1 MLWHRLFSLHPPMS
15 RVNAL
20 QKRVLDFF
28 WSGRGPPGRGWGPGP
43 ATGRGRSRAGV
54 RAESAGHLP
63 TAGRTKFL
71 HATTPAPAWSV
82 TASFLLKQLGGLQC
96 SKQLFYMDLQGLP
109 LGQLPPFY
117 RSVLQT
123 WSSLAVRRLNQPQ
136 SAEDLVFEP
145 ILRNPQTKLPSTTA
159 TPGMER
165 RLTNARLTRMGDLV
179 EPGTRG
185 RWLGPADMAAKTGL
199 QSLRVAARILAEAK
213 GAFSAAAGRTPPIGV
228 GDHEAPLG
236 PPPPELSVVPLRRQC
251 RQAKADHNLCR
262 LEDLP
267 EVAFA
272 NVKRKVLYSYMV
284 RRMSGSLSRPLWV
297 VPSGSSVKLR
307 CLATGVP
314 TPSVAWHHDGGRL
327 HGGEERR
334 LGAFRLRIK
343 DWTLVLDSVVP
354 SDAGNYSCVVSNQH
368 GSIQHSYQL
377 VVIERGQPQRPSL
390 QDGLPANVTA
400 AEGSDVE
407 LRCVV
412 LQSAGGSSQQQLH
425 HHVQWLKHVE
435 VNGSLEA
442 PNGSPYV
449 HVLTT
454 VGVEVTDV
462 ETDVLYLRNVS
473 TDDSGRYTCLAGNA
487 AGFAHRSAWLL
498 VVPQET
504 PAGKMSTAS
513 PALQEVVLS
522 ALSGVELSGVT
533 GPCDRWEFPRERL
546 TLGEQ
551 LGEGCFGHVLL
562 AEALGMEPS
571 RPHRSVRVAVKM
583 LKAHATE
590 AETHDLHAELET
602 LKKIG
607 RHSHLVNLLGAC
619 TRGGP
624 LLVIVEFAAKG
635 NLRDFLR
642 AHRTPGAECSGGD
655 EVKGETLSMLQLVAF
670 ACQVARGMEYLT
682 SKKCVHRDLA
692 ARNVLVVDGG
702 VGGGYSVKIADLG
715 LTRDVGGER
724 DYYYQ
729 HKTAAGRLPV
739 KWMAPEALLHR
750 VYTQRSDVW
759 SYGVLL
765 WEIFTLGGSPY
776 PGVPVEKLFK
786 LLGDGYRM
794 ERPALCSDELHAT
807 MSECWATVPSDRPTF
822 ARLADDLG
830 RILVANGGRRDE
842 DYVDM
847 TAGLM

>member
-1 MLWHRLFSLHPPMS
+1 
-15 RVNAL
+15 
-20 QKRVLDFF
+20 
-28 WSGRGPPGRGWGPGP
+28 
-43 ATGRGRSRAGV
+43 
-54 RAESAGHLP
+54 
-63 TAGRTKFL
+63 
-71 HATTPAPAWSV
+71 
-82 TASFLLKQLGGLQC
+82 
-96 SKQLFYMDLQGLP
+96 
-109 LGQLPPFY
+109 
-117 RSVLQT
+117 
-123 WSSLAVRRLNQPQ
+123 
-136 SAEDLVFEP
+136 
-145 ILRNPQTKLPSTTA
+145 
-159 TPGMER
+159 
-165 RLTNARLTRMGDLV
+165 
-179 EPGTRG
+179 
-185 RWLGPADMAAKTGL
+185 
-199 QSLRVAARILAEAK
+199 
-213 GAFSAAAGRTPPIGV
+213 
-228 GDHEAPLG
+228 
-236 PPPPELSVVPLRRQC
+236 
-251 RQAKADHNLCR
+251 
-262 LEDLP
+262 
-267 EVAFA
+267 
-272 NVKRKVLYSYMV
+272 
-284 RRMSGSLSRPLWV
+284 MSGSLSKPLWV

-314 TPSVAWHHDGGRL
+314 TPSVVWLHDGGRL

-454 VGVEVTDV
+454 VGVEVTD
-462 ETDVLYLRNVS
+462 
-473 TDDSGRYTCLAGNA
+473 DSGRYTCLAGNA

-504 PAGKMSTAS
+504 PAVDTALAAPVRVGGGSCAAALLLLITIGAVTGLTRRRRGSTS
-513 PALQEVVLS
+513 GEGEMQVLS

-551 LGEGCFGHVLL
+551 LGEGCFGRVLL

-602 LKKIG
+602 LKKMG

-842 DYVDM
+842 V
-847 TAGLM
+847 TAAPSGRGDDTGHGAEREMETWGSSGPQPPPPKEEGSRVRSPTSSPGGDGGVPPPGADEGEPWRGVE

>member
-1 MLWHRLFSLHPPMS
+1 
-15 RVNAL
+15 
-20 QKRVLDFF
+20 
-28 WSGRGPPGRGWGPGP
+28 
-43 ATGRGRSRAGV
+43 
-54 RAESAGHLP
+54 
-63 TAGRTKFL
+63 
-71 HATTPAPAWSV
+71 
-82 TASFLLKQLGGLQC
+82 
-96 SKQLFYMDLQGLP
+96 
-109 LGQLPPFY
+109 
-117 RSVLQT
+117 
-123 WSSLAVRRLNQPQ
+123 
-136 SAEDLVFEP
+136 
-145 ILRNPQTKLPSTTA
+145 
-159 TPGMER
+159 
-165 RLTNARLTRMGDLV
+165 
-179 EPGTRG
+179 
-185 RWLGPADMAAKTGL
+185 
-199 QSLRVAARILAEAK
+199 
-213 GAFSAAAGRTPPIGV
+213 
-228 GDHEAPLG
+228 
-236 PPPPELSVVPLRRQC
+236 
-251 RQAKADHNLCR
+251 
-262 LEDLP
+262 
-267 EVAFA
+267 
-272 NVKRKVLYSYMV
+272 
-284 RRMSGSLSRPLWV
+284 MSGSLSKPLWV

-314 TPSVAWHHDGGRL
+314 TPSVVWLHDGGRL

-504 PAGKMSTAS
+504 PAVDTALAAPVRVGGGSCAASLLLLITIGAVTGLTRRRRGSTS
-513 PALQEVVLS
+513 GEGEMQVLS

-551 LGEGCFGHVLL
+551 LGEGCFGRVLL

-571 RPHRSVRVAVKM
+571 RRHRSVRVAVKM

-602 LKKIG
+602 LKKMG

>member
-1 MLWHRLFSLHPPMS
+1 
-15 RVNAL
+15 
-20 QKRVLDFF
+20 
-28 WSGRGPPGRGWGPGP
+28 
-43 ATGRGRSRAGV
+43 
-54 RAESAGHLP
+54 P
-63 TAGRTKFL
+63 TAVSIASNT
-71 HATTPAPAWSV
+71 V
-82 TASFLLKQLGGLQC
+82 TA
-96 SKQLFYMDLQGLP
+96 
-109 LGQLPPFY
+109 
-117 RSVLQT
+117 
-123 WSSLAVRRLNQPQ
+123 AI
-136 SAEDLVFEP
+136 SA
-145 ILRNPQTKLPSTTA
+145 
-159 TPGMER
+159 
-165 RLTNARLTRMGDLV
+165 TNAIASNTV
-179 EPGTRG
+179 T
-185 RWLGPADMAAKTGL
+185 
-199 QSLRVAARILAEAK
+199 
-213 GAFSAAAGRTPPIGV
+213 
-228 GDHEAPLG
+228 
-236 PPPPELSVVPLRRQC
+236 SVSTINN
-251 RQAKADHNLCR
+251 K
-262 LEDLP
+262 
-267 EVAFA
+267 
-272 NVKRKVLYSYMV
+272 
-284 RRMSGSLSRPLWV
+284 
-297 VPSGSSVKLR
+297 
-307 CLATGVP
+307 
-314 TPSVAWHHDGGRL
+314 
-327 HGGEERR
+327 
-334 LGAFRLRIK
+334 LRIK

-504 PAGKMSTAS
+504 PAVDTALAAPVRVGGGSCAAALLLLITIGAVTGLTRRRRGSTS
-513 PALQEVVLS
+513 GEGEMQVLS

-551 LGEGCFGHVLL
+551 LGEGCFGRVLL

-655 EVKGETLSMLQLVAF
+655 EVKGETLSMLRLVAF

-830 RILVANGGRRDE
+830 RILVANGGHRDE